1 MLSLLPLAL
10 VTKNFSVCLINCPNR
25 WKTFPSILPFGMD
38 YSEEPAVGTGIR
50 NSESSRNAWLPQ
62 VFLVVRMSVCPSNCP
77 LVRLSACPP
86 VCPHVPQSSASLR
99 LAPCATAMSVKT
111 WICFH
116 SSVEWEEKKKT
127 NTATNSGTCTVNR
140 SHICEMSPSLCSHPL
155 YAKCKSLASKSL
167 QVAHKLCQR
176 NFF

>member
-1 MLSLLPLAL
+1 MEDLSIHSAFWNGLFRR
-10 VTKNFSVCLINCPNR
+10 TCSWN
-25 WKTFPSILPFGMD
+25 
-38 YSEEPAVGTGIR
+38 R
-50 NSESSRNAWLPQ
+50 NSKFRIQQKRMTPTS
-62 VFLVVRMSVCPSNCP
+62 LVVRMSVCPSNCP

-116 SSVEWEEKKKT
+116 SSVECEEVTKIKT